1 MNRLM
6 MKLMGRLAPMNEAPA
21 DGAGGGGPA
30 AQPAAAAAPAA
41 AAPAATETSLLGQTA
56 APAADPSAAAAATEQ
71 TPEQKAASDA
81 EDKRLADE
89 KAANSAPE
97 TYADFTLPEGFE
109 MDADTL
115 GAFKGL
121 AKELNIS
128 QASAQKLIDM
138 QTALSTKQAEAY
150 QAAVVKQSQDWI
162 SAIKNDPELGGANL
176 EKSAANALKVIQA
189 FGDESLTTLLNE
201 SGLGNHPALFKF
213 CHRLSAAISEDKFVI
228 PGNQAASGR
237 KSNEEVFYGKS

>member
-6 MKLMGRLAPMNEAPA
+6 MKLMGRLAPMNEVPA
-21 DGAGGGGPA
+21 DGGGGGGPA
-30 AQPAAAAAPAA
+30 AQPAAPAAPA

-56 APAADPSAAAAATEQ
+56 APAADPAAAAAATEQ
-71 TPEQKAASDA
+71 TPEQKAAADA
-81 EDKRLADE
+81 EAKRLADE

-97 TYADFTLPEGFE
+97 AYTDFTLPEGFE

-138 QTALSTKQAEAY
+138 QTALSTKQAEAH
-150 QAAVVKQSQDWI
+150 QAAVVKQSQDWV
-162 SAIKNDPELGGANL
+162 AEIKNDPVLGGANF
-176 EKSAANALKVIQA
+176 EKSAASAVKVIQA
-189 FGDESLTTLLNE
+189 FGDEGLTSLLNE

-213 CHRLSAAISEDKFVI
+213 CHRVSQAIAEDKFVI
-228 PGNQAASGR
+228 PGNQADAPKEMSIVDAFR
-237 KSNEEVFYGKS
+237 

>member
-6 MKLMGRLAPMNEAPA
+6 MKLMGRLAPMNEVPA
-21 DGAGGGGPA
+21 DGGGGGPA
-30 AQPAAAAAPAA
+30 AAPAAPAAPAASAPAAAPAA
-41 AAPAATETSLLGQTA
+41 DASLLGQPPA
-56 APAADPSAAAAATEQ
+56 AADPAAAQQ
-71 TPEQKAASDA
+71 TPEQKAAADA
-81 EDKRLADE
+81 EAKRLADE

-97 TYADFTLPEGFE
+97 AYTDFTLPEGFD

-138 QTALSTKQAEAY
+138 QTALSTKQAEAH
-150 QAAVVKQSQDWI
+150 QAAVVKQSQDWV
-162 SAIKNDPELGGANL
+162 AEIKNDPALGGENF
-176 EKSAANALKVIQA
+176 EKSAASAVKVIQA
-189 FGDESLTTLLNE
+189 FGDEGLTSLLNE

-213 CHRLSAAISEDKFVI
+213 CHRISQAIAEDKFVV
-228 PGNQAASGR
+228 PGNQADAPKEMSIVDAFR
-237 KSNEEVFYGKS
+237 